1 MVRQHSKGGKCKKG
15 FYVNEIAVLAF
26 PLIRFPNFITPA
38 THLVVRKSCVSCRY
52 DPFGHSDEVTRPSA
66 SAPYV
71 CTGKTLRRAP
81 VGSETTSAAKIGAIG
96 RNEIR
101 KGVGYNC
108 TLMLSSLGTDHPAT
122 PACRAPLGFSSNAFC
137 ESTGWPIC
145 FGKRI

>member
-52 DPFGHSDEVTRPSA
+52 DPFGHSDVVTRPSA

-71 CTGKTLRRAP
+71 CTGQNVEAHP
-81 VGSETTSAAKIGAIG
+81 G
-96 RNEIR
+96 RKRGDLGQDWGNWEER
-101 KGVGYNC
+101 NKEGVGYNC
-108 TLMLSSLGTDHPAT
+108 TLMLSSAKTYLAT
-122 PACRAPLGFSSNAFC
+122 PACRAPLGFFV
-137 ESTGWPIC
+137 EC
-145 FGKRI
+145 FL